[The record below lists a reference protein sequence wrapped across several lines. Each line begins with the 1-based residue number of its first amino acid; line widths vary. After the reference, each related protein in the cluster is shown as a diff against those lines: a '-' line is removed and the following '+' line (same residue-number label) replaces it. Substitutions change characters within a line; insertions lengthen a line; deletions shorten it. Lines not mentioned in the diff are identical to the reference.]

1 MAERYDRTSNDV
13 EPLSAYMNVGLDTE
27 NRDNVMPPGSV
38 IDKLTI
44 TAVTQSTKKKSSR
57 NQKIGLAI
65 AVVIAVAIIIFL
77 IIFFTSQSSSLIS
90 KYENKSN
97 FSNKDQFEDPKTN
110 DYDIHYLVEQ
120 MIYKEFTATDKKK
133 YLNLP
138 QTLKEQLMFDYLID
152 KI

>member
-1 MAERYDRTSNDV
+1 MAELYDRTGNNT
-13 EPLSAYMNVGLDTE
+13 EPVSAYFNVGLDI
-27 NRDNVMPPGSV
+27 DNSSSVIPPGSV
-38 IDKLTI
+38 IPKVAT
-44 TAVTQSTKKKSSR
+44 TPTPPPTKKRLSR
-57 NQKIGLAI
+57 NQKIGLA
-65 AVVIAVAIIIFL
+65 VVIAVIVIFL
-77 IIFFTSQSSSLIS
+77 IVFFTTGSSTLIS

-120 MIYKEFTATDKKK
+120 MIYKEFTPKDKKK

>member
-1 MAERYDRTSNDV
+1 MAELYDKTNNNI
-13 EPLSAYMNVGLDTE
+13 EPVSAYLNVGLDPENSIIIPQTPIITE
-27 NRDNVMPPGSV
+27 P
-38 IDKLTI
+38 II
-44 TAVTQSTKKKSSR
+44 TQITTPTKKGLSK

-65 AVVIAVAIIIFL
+65 IIAVIVIFIIV
-77 IIFFTSQSSSLIS
+77 FFTIRSSSLIS

-97 FSNKDQFEDPKTN
+97 FSNKDQFEEPITN

-120 MIYKEFTATDKKK
+120 MIYKEFTPTDKKK

>member
-27 NRDNVMPPGSV
+27 NGDNVVPPESV

-65 AVVIAVAIIIFL
+65 GLAIGIFL
-77 IIFFTSQSSSLIS
+77 IIFFTTGSSSLIS

-110 DYDIHYLVEQ
+110 DYDIYYLVEQ
-120 MIYKEFTATDKKK
+120 MIYKEFTPTDKKK